1 MDLKKILDAK
11 TRYVFLARSGLSYA
25 FAIVH
30 VDGPFL
36 YFTSQTPL
44 TDSFDNG
51 HFLATDGQGI
61 VRFDKP
67 VVESLTTAAEKRV
80 GLKLHRLNMG
90 NLDFSITNRRLYER
104 HEFKKYVPITF
115 HVFGNPIAA
124 QLINIAEG
132 GLRMRADT
140 PIKKDVLCHFE
151 IALPSVEAG
160 LKFCTDG
167 LVVYVEPEED
177 KKAFVIGVQFL
188 VPEFA
193 DAAAKQDYLK
203 AQLVLKGFVTGQ

>member
-44 TDSFDNG
+44 TDPFDNG

-61 VRFDKP
+61 VRFEKP

-80 GLKLHRLNMG
+80 GLKLHRLDFG
-90 NLDFSITNRRLYER
+90 NLDFSITNRRVYER
-104 HEFKKYVPITF
+104 YEFKKYIPITF
-115 HVFGNPIAA
+115 HVFGNSIVA
-124 QLINIAEG
+124 QLLNIGEG

-151 IALPSVEAG
+151 IALPGTE

-167 LVVYVEPEED
+167 LVVYIEPED
-177 KKAFVIGVQFL
+177 DQKQFVIGVQFL

-193 DAAAKQDYLK
+193 DDAAKQNYLNAK
-203 AQLVLKGFVTGQ
+203 VVLKDFTHLPS